1 MAYQRKTR
9 DYWAIE
15 TNWGYG
21 WEEEDREYDL
31 DSARATAK
39 SYRDN
44 ACGRL
49 QVRLKLR
56 REPIPV

>member
-21 WEEEDREYDL
+21 WEEEDREDDL
-31 DSARATAK
+31 TRAKARAK
-39 SYRDN
+39 EYREN
-44 ACGRL
+44 ACGRF
-49 QVRLKLR
+49 QVRVQMR
-56 REPIPV
+56 REKIN